1 MEALNIKASKREN
14 VFSFVMDDDLFK
26 EDDDDITK
34 VGKVEKDFYDINQ
47 ATYEF
52 TIDYDSKIGYY
63 STRLTIDLKALDIG
77 EFTLVF
83 EMYYDRSK
91 IDKGEVVVDALSSS
105 LNVSRHN
112 TNNFS
117 DHSRTIINFH
127 KYGFLGLNDLDI
139 DITLK
144 NKDRVSYDPTATIFV
159 VVYTVSGHQ
168 NDVDT
173 RIWDR
178 IYYVE

>member
-26 EDDDDITK
+26 EDDDITK
-34 VGKVEKDFYDINQ
+34 VGKVEKYFYDINQ

-52 TIDYDSKIGYY
+52 KIDYDSKIDYF

-77 EFTLVF
+77 EFTLAF
-83 EMYYDRSK
+83 EMYYDSSK
-91 IDKGEVVVDALSSS
+91 IEKDKVVVNALSSS
-105 LNVSRHN
+105 LNASRHN

-127 KYGFLGLNDLDI
+127 KYGFLVLMI
-139 DITLK
+139 
-144 NKDRVSYDPTATIFV
+144 
-159 VVYTVSGHQ
+159 
-168 NDVDT
+168 
-173 RIWDR
+173 
-178 IYYVE
+178 

>member
-1 MEALNIKASKREN
+1 MEALNIEARKKEN

-26 EDDDDITK
+26 EGDDDITK
-34 VGKVEKDFYDINQ
+34 VGKIEKDFYDINQ

-52 TIDYDSKIGYY
+52 KLIMTQKSVII
-63 STRLTIDLKALDIG
+63 TRLTIALDIG

-83 EMYYDRSK
+83 EMYYNRCTI
-91 IDKGEVVVDALSSS
+91 IDKDSVVVDSLSGS
-105 LNVSRHN
+105 LNVSRASN

-139 DITLK
+139 VITLK
-144 NKDRVSYDPTATIFV
+144 NKDKVS
-159 VVYTVSGHQ
+159 
-168 NDVDT
+168 
-173 RIWDR
+173 
-178 IYYVE
+178 